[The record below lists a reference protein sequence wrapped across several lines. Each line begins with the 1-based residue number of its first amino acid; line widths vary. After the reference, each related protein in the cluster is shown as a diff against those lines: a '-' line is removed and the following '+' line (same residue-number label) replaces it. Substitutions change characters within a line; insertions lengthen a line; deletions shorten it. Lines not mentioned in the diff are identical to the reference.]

1 MNLGKVKVGSII
13 GAALVPVLGLLL
25 LVPSAALAEEPF
37 ATVTAWEI
45 QEFLRFKTGDDGD
58 SLTRRLGNATLV
70 GQATDG
76 LCALAGQSP
85 CALDGRAR
93 SSVDLSTGLGPIS
106 GTFDILLDTNPG
118 SPLLMD
124 LVLAGTVEL
133 DGVLDLRPALGG
145 APVAFASGTWKSRKL
160 HARGSFTATFLI
172 PVPDF
177 LAGAPGACGA
187 TVFAYVNPF
196 TQSFD
201 CLTLGDFSLGAPV
214 VKVTAELTKKAKE
227 SRGNHRDDD

>member
-1 MNLGKVKVGSII
+1 MNFGRVKVGSII
-13 GAALVPVLGLLL
+13 GAVLVPVLGLLL

-45 QEFLRFKTGDDGD
+45 QEFLRFKTGDDED
-58 SLTRRLGNATLV
+58 SIVRRLGNATLV
-70 GQATDG
+70 GHATDG
-76 LCALAGQSP
+76 LCALAGQNP

-124 LVLAGTVEL
+124 LVLAGTVEF
-133 DGVLDLRPALGG
+133 DGVLDLRPALFGG
-145 APVAFASGTWKSRKL
+145 APVALASGTWKSKKL
-160 HARGSFTATFLI
+160 HARGSFSATFLI
-172 PVPDF
+172 PIPDSTGTCGLG
-177 LAGAPGACGA
+177 LA
-187 TVFAYVNPF
+187 YYNPF
-196 TQSFD
+196 AGTYD
-201 CLTLGDFSLGAPV
+201 CLAFGDFSLGAPV
-214 VKVTAELTKKAKE
+214 VKVTAELTKKAKV